1 MPHFSQRFR
10 QALIERDKQGL
21 YRSRT
26 CLSRQLQAHQ
36 QQAAQVSVDQQSL
49 INFSSNDYLGLA
61 QSPELINAWQQGL
74 SLYGAGSGAS
84 PLVTGFHSP
93 HAKLEA
99 QLSEWLGYDRAL
111 LFSSGFSANQA
122 LLFTLLHKQD
132 VVFQDKLN
140 HASLMEAGMLS
151 PALMKRFAHND
162 VEALNT
168 LLKKN
173 KVGSEQANMVI
184 TEGVF
189 SMDGDC
195 SPLSKLSQ
203 TCDTY
208 HAWLVVDDAHGCG
221 VLGEEGKGSCA
232 AAGIKA
238 DILVITF
245 GKAFGLQGAAILC
258 NNDTAEYLIQFARH
272 FIYSTAMP
280 PAQAHAL
287 SKACELIQQQAWR
300 REKLHD
306 LSELLSDKLDPAI
319 PLQQTSTPIK
329 PIVIGESERTVAISE
344 QLKQRGLWV
353 GAIRPPTVPKNT
365 ARLRVTLTATH
376 KEQDIRLLAASLN
389 EVINEQYNG

>member
-1 MPHFSQRFR
+1 
-10 QALIERDKQGL
+10 
-21 YRSRT
+21 
-26 CLSRQLQAHQ
+26 
-36 QQAAQVSVDQQSL
+36 
-49 INFSSNDYLGLA
+49 
-61 QSPELINAWQQGL
+61 
-74 SLYGAGSGAS
+74 
-84 PLVTGFHSP
+84 
-93 HAKLEA
+93 
-99 QLSEWLGYDRAL
+99 
-111 LFSSGFSANQA
+111 
-122 LLFTLLHKQD
+122 
-132 VVFQDKLN
+132 
-140 HASLMEAGMLS
+140 MLS

-162 VEALNT
+162 VEALDA

-173 KVGSEQANMVI
+173 TVGSEQANMVI

-195 SPLSKLSQ
+195 SPLSKLRQ
-203 TCDTY
+203 TCDTH

-306 LSELLSDKLDPAI
+306 LSELLNDKLDPAI

>member
-26 CLSRQLQAHQ
+26 CLSRQQQAHQ
-36 QQAAQVSVDQQSL
+36 QQSSQVSVDQQSL

-151 PALMKRFAHND
+151 PASMKRFAHND

-173 KVGSEQANMVI
+173 TVGSEQANMVI

-195 SPLSKLSQ
+195 SPLSKLRK
-203 TCDTY
+203 TCDTH

-306 LSELLSDKLDPAI
+306 LSELLSARLDPAI

-353 GAIRPPTVPKNT
+353 GAIRPPTVPKTT
-365 ARLRVTLTATH
+365 ARLRVTLTASH

>member
-26 CLSRQLQAHQ
+26 CLSRQQQAHQ
-36 QQAAQVSVDQQSL
+36 QQSSQVSVDQQSL

-162 VEALNT
+162 VEALDT

-173 KVGSEQANMVI
+173 TVGSEQANMVI

-195 SPLSKLSQ
+195 SPLSKLRK
-203 TCDTY
+203 TCDTH

-258 NNDTAEYLIQFARH
+258 DNDTAEYLIQFARH

-306 LSELLSDKLDPAI
+306 LSELLSARLDPAI

-365 ARLRVTLTATH
+365 ARLRVTLTASH
-376 KEQDIRLLAASLN
+376 NEQDIRLLAASLN

>member
-1 MPHFSQRFR
+1 MPHFNQRFR

-26 CLSRQLQAHQ
+26 CLSRQQLAHQ
-36 QQAAQVSVDQQSL
+36 QQAAQVSVNQQSL

-122 LLFTLLHKQD
+122 LLFTLLQKQD

-168 LLKKN
+168 LLKK
-173 KVGSEQANMVI
+173 
-184 TEGVF
+184 
-189 SMDGDC
+189 
-195 SPLSKLSQ
+195 
-203 TCDTY
+203 
-208 HAWLVVDDAHGCG
+208 
-221 VLGEEGKGSCA
+221 
-232 AAGIKA
+232 
-238 DILVITF
+238 
-245 GKAFGLQGAAILC
+245 
-258 NNDTAEYLIQFARH
+258 
-272 FIYSTAMP
+272 
-280 PAQAHAL
+280 
-287 SKACELIQQQAWR
+287 
-300 REKLHD
+300 
-306 LSELLSDKLDPAI
+306 
-319 PLQQTSTPIK
+319 
-329 PIVIGESERTVAISE
+329 
-344 QLKQRGLWV
+344 
-353 GAIRPPTVPKNT
+353 
-365 ARLRVTLTATH
+365 
-376 KEQDIRLLAASLN
+376 IRLDRNKLTW
-389 EVINEQYNG
+389 